1 MGKTKSETEKLNQT
15 QGSGTTVHPAL
26 GLQCRG
32 KLFPLDSNTLAA
44 LRNKYAEVK
53 QNILDEIS
61 MISKKCFIK

>member
-1 MGKTKSETEKLNQT
+1 MLILAPTGVASINVN
-15 QGSGTTVHPAL
+15 GTTVHPAL

-32 KLFPLDSNTLAA
+32 KLFPLDSNTLVA
-44 LRNKYAEVK
+44 LRNKYAEVE